1 MDKEVDVIKITETD
15 IDELRLIIDPEKDVV
30 VMIVPDNNGISE

>member
-1 MDKEVDVIKITETD
+1 MDKEVDVIKITETN